1 MPSTSL
7 IALGGGNCRYF
18 PAPVPCCYNASFYCS
33 PAVPVAQMGGFLGM
47 AVCYL
52 AMGGLM
58 GTLEGNVPLFFLFYG
73 LSFFFS
79 NCGPNTT
86 TFVLPSEVFPTEVR
100 ATCHGISAAA
110 GKIGAVVGGAAL
122 RPVLDSHGLGTV
134 MVVCGAVALLG
145 FACTYA
151 LIEVRAM
158 AVNHVGGAETREA

>member
-1 MPSTSL
+1 
-7 IALGGGNCRYF
+7 
-18 PAPVPCCYNASFYCS
+18 
-33 PAVPVAQMGGFLGM
+33 MGGFLGM